1 MRVIRAFAQ
10 IREHFAF
17 IGDATNISVSQ
28 HIRGCAPP
36 NPDTARTPLPLR
48 VRESAMSGSSGM
60 FSRFSGKK
68 QQVLEIQRGDSLQER
83 YSNISPL
90 EVPADGDRSKLLNGH
105 KRESSILSLPSSV
118 TDLGHTVRR
127 SVSLRSHRTQHSTS
141 SIGHRPRYPS
151 SGNLLVKTPPI
162 ASPVE
167 AGHSDTT
174 PEQEPVITQRPPR
187 TRGKLSISARS
198 LSQRFKSTETLVLP
212 GPGPD
217 VREVAPVERPPL
229 PTTVAEPPKPHFS
242 MLHTPSI
249 PKRVPPDRPSV
260 SSQASS
266 VRDSSSAHG
275 HHVGAPLQSVPSTAT
290 IVGSQIPNSIYR
302 SIRETSAKRMATVDY
317 LRKAH
322 EGNIFYFS
330 TLHYT
335 PTSLHATLPSLHAHK
350 LGRRA
355 ASYLILGYSL
365 PLLFDLHSGSP
376 LEYLKALTA
385 LLQEFETYVGFDSGS
400 GSLSRAK
407 VGQMFKTGMGL
418 GNRSGL
424 RSGRRASAV
433 TDSISLDASTAGLL
447 NLPGQSGA
455 DGGHSPS
462 EAPSPIMS
470 GHDFHH
476 LLTPHLPFDPDFNT
490 TFATLCDT
498 LIDMYSNLLSIIPS
512 PEACTPIVGEA
523 FAKADKAVR
532 KILVANVM
540 REFEDGTRQ
549 GVKTEVAGL
558 GRLVLGGLM

>member
-1 MRVIRAFAQ
+1 
-10 IREHFAF
+10 
-17 IGDATNISVSQ
+17 
-28 HIRGCAPP
+28 
-36 NPDTARTPLPLR
+36 
-48 VRESAMSGSSGM
+48 M

-68 QQVLEIQRGDSLQER
+68 QQVLEIQRGDSAQER
-83 YSNISPL
+83 FSGSPPL
-90 EVPADGDRSKLLNGH
+90 EVPAEGDRSKLLNGH

-118 TDLGHTVRR
+118 TDLGHNVRR

-151 SGNLLVKTPPI
+151 SGNLLIKTPPTT
-162 ASPVE
+162 SPVE
-167 AGHSDTT
+167 AAQSDTT

-187 TRGKLSISARS
+187 SRGKLSISARS
-198 LSQRFKSTETLVLP
+198 LSQRFKSTDTLVPP

-217 VREVAPVERPPL
+217 VREAAPVERPPL
-229 PTTVAEPPKPHFS
+229 PSTAVEPPNQPFS
-242 MLHTPSI
+242 MLHTPSL
-249 PKRVPPDRPSV
+249 PKRAPPDRPSV
-260 SSQASS
+260 SSQASFA
-266 VRDSSSAHG
+266 RDLSSAHG
-275 HHVGAPLQSVPSTAT
+275 HHNGAPLPSIPSTAT
-290 IVGSQIPNSIYR
+290 VVGSQNPNSIYQ
-302 SIRETSAKRMATVDY
+302 SIRKTSAKRMATVDY
-317 LRKAH
+317 LRKVH

-335 PTSLHATLPSLHAHK
+335 PSSLHTTISSLHLHK

-355 ASYLILGYSL
+355 ANYLALGYSL

-385 LLQEFETYVGFDSGS
+385 LLQEFETYSGLDSGS

-418 GNRSGL
+418 GNRSGM
-424 RSGRRASAV
+424 RSGRRTSAV
-433 TDSISLDASTAGLL
+433 TDSIAFDVSKAGLL
-447 NLPGQSGA
+447 NLPGHPGA
-455 DGGHSPS
+455 DGGSSPS

-498 LIDMYSNLLSIIPS
+498 LIDMYANLLSIIPS
-512 PEACTPIVGEA
+512 PDACTPIVGEA

-558 GRLVLGGLM
+558 GRLVLGGLL